1 MRNVCMIF
9 SVLWN
14 GDSSRAAFS
23 FAIVALA
30 RLEPAF

>member
-1 MRNVCMIF
+1 MRNVCMTF

-23 FAIVALA
+23 LAIRRPRHTRAQ
-30 RLEPAF
+30 